1 MASGSPSETPS
12 GSVEESHEKPT
23 VVTLLGGPG
32 GVSLASAAN
41 YHEIHQM
48 HSIDWETMWQI
59 DPAAVQNEIEQIWE
73 RHVANKTTGVF
84 SRHDNFGTPLDFSMT
99 GGAFIHAFA
108 FLHTKLGGTV
118 WLDRAKLLM
127 NRHWNYRN
135 STTNLIPE
143 APAASGESINR
154 WDGHHFTTAAAGLH
168 THGLFKAY
176 ELTGDTDFR
185 DRALAYLEAYATYGY
200 DAVGEALYGMLE
212 LDGDPV
218 TGSRPASGY
227 SACQPRGHLDLWQ
240 PYVAGYEM
248 PMYAAMAFAY
258 GHKVTGDANLLL
270 AARRFATFIENNLPA
285 GPALTNTVYGTCSTN
300 YAPYGPYAA
309 HYGQLVSF
317 FLNLYML
324 TGEQPHLDRATE
336 QADEAIA
343 RLEHKGLFRGHP
355 AKPYYENVDGVGF
368 LLYALMQLDAVLED
382 PAAAVSTGT
391 LEAGSGAT
399 AVPIDLDNW

>member
-127 NRHWNYRN
+127 NHHWNYRN

-168 THGLFKAY
+168 THGLFKAN